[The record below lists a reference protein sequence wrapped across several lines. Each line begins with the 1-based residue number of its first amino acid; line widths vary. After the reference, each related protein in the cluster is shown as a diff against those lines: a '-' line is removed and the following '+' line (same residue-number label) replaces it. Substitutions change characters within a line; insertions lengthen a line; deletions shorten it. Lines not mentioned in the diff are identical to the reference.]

1 MADLSGSTERMS
13 HHDLGAAIVACP
25 VPTNGGGMATVLDVE
40 DEFLIRNELE
50 TEGLRILEASNV
62 LTKPS

>member
-1 MADLSGSTERMS
+1 
-13 HHDLGAAIVACP
+13 
-25 VPTNGGGMATVLDVE
+25 MATVLDVE